1 MNAIVSA
8 TRDWGI
14 GCNGS
19 LLVRNR
25 ADMHR
30 FVQLTTGG
38 IVVMGRKTL
47 ESFPGGPL
55 KKRRNIVITHDETYR
70 PEGAEC
76 VASPE
81 EALLAVANESP
92 DSVWLIGGASV
103 YEALLPAC
111 ARAYVTMNDVTAPA
125 DAFFPN
131 LDESPDWIL
140 ESVEEGGATKAGV
153 GFSFLTYR
161 RARVS

>member
-14 GCNGS
+14 GYDGN
-19 LLVRNR
+19 LLVRNK

-30 FVQLTTGG
+30 FVELTTGG
-38 IVVMGRKTL
+38 TVIMGRKTL

-55 KKRRNIVITHDETYR
+55 KRRRNIVITHDETYH
-70 PEGAEC
+70 PERSER
-76 VASPE
+76 VASPQ
-81 EALLAVANESP
+81 EALSSVASESP

-103 YEALLPAC
+103 YRALLPAC
-111 ARAYVTMNDVTAPA
+111 TRVYVTMNDLVVPA
-125 DAFFPN
+125 DTFFPN

-140 ESVEEGGATKAGV
+140 ESTEDGGTTADGV
-153 GFSFLTYR
+153 RFSFLTYR
-161 RARVS
+161 HA